1 MSNYKEIIYKE
12 IDGIG
17 IVTLNRPE
25 RLNSIGMNLSE
36 EFCEISSELS
46 KNKSI
51 RVVVL
56 TGSGRSFS
64 TGRDL
69 KESAN
74 HSEEEANLF
83 QDNTMSTSALWES
96 LPMPTIAAVNGHA
109 FGWGG
114 EITLACDFRFVS
126 NDATL
131 CLPECRLGIFPG
143 GGGVVRLQRLI
154 PIGLAKELIYTSKS
168 IDGREAER
176 IGLANRSFEKD
187 VLMKEVMKVA
197 EQIRDNGPLGV
208 QGAKFVIDQ
217 TIGMKNKEALDI
229 SHKKRKP
236 LNFTKDFKEALLAFK
251 EKRTPDWKDK

>member
-109 FGWGG
+109 FRWGV

-187 VLMKEVMKVA
+187 VLMEEVMKVA
-197 EQIRDNGPLGV
+197 EQIRDNGHLGV
-208 QGAKFVIDQ
+208 QGAKFVIDR

-229 SHKKRKP
+229 SHEKRKP

-251 EKRTPDWKDK
+251 EKRKPIFKGE

>member
-1 MSNYKEIIYKE
+1 MSNYKEIIYE
-12 IDGIG
+12 ERDGIG
-17 IVTLNRPE
+17 VVTLNRPE

-36 EFCEISSELS
+36 EFCEISRELS
-46 KNKSI
+46 QNKNI

-56 TGSGRSFS
+56 TGNGRSFS

-83 QDNTMSTSALWES
+83 QDNTMSTSTLWES
-96 LPMPTIAAVNGHA
+96 LPMPTIAAINGHA
-109 FGWGG
+109 FGWGV

-126 NDATL
+126 KEATL

-168 IDGREAER
+168 INGIEAER

-187 VLMKEVMKVA
+187 VLIEEAIKVA

-208 QGAKFVIDQ
+208 QGAKYVIDR

-229 SHKKRKP
+229 SHEKRKP
-236 LNFTKDFKEALLAFK
+236 LNFTKDFEEALLAFK
-251 EKRTPDWKDK
+251 EKRKPIFKGE

>member
-1 MSNYKEIIYKE
+1 MGNYKEIIYE
-12 IDGIG
+12 ETEGIG

-36 EFCEISSELS
+36 EFCEISRELS

-83 QDNTMSTSALWES
+83 QDNTMSTSSLWES
-96 LPMPTIAAVNGHA
+96 LPMPTIAAINGHA
-109 FGWGG
+109 FGWGV

-168 IDGREAER
+168 IDGIEAER
-176 IGLANRSFEKD
+176 IGLANRSFEKN
-187 VLMKEVMKVA
+187 VLMEEVMKVA

-208 QGAKFVIDQ
+208 QGAKFVIDRI
-217 TIGMKNKEALDI
+217 IGMKNKEALDI
-229 SHKKRKP
+229 SHEKRKP

-251 EKRTPDWKDK
+251 EKRKPVFRGE